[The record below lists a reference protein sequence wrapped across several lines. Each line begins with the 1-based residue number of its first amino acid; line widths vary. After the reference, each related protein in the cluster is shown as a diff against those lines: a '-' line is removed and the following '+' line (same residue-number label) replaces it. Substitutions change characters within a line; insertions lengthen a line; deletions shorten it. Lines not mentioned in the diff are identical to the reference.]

1 MAANAF
7 DNTPKDIYVKASKLS
22 AYQANAA
29 WNALNLKDTYERTL
43 TTKYATMTHDFPV
56 EFVAANGREAMVAYV
71 GKSTYKVTQPTKV
84 QKILKMTKV
93 NTIAANEGV
102 ILAGT
107 PNTTYTY
114 RIAETAATKLT
125 DNKVMPVREDTLL
138 YQTEADGKSNW
149 TLQPDYKLHL
159 SENAKTIYCGRA
171 YIHEQNEAGVQGA
184 KSVSFALELD
194 DNPATAGINTV
205 EGNKKDNDNVY
216 YTLSG
221 VRVINPTE
229 KGIYIK
235 NGRKV
240 IIR

>member
-1 MAANAF
+1 M
-7 DNTPKDIYVKASKLS
+7 
-22 AYQANAA
+22 
-29 WNALNLKDTYERTL
+29 

-56 EFVAANGREAMVAYV
+56 EFVAANGREAMTAYV

-93 NTIAANEGV
+93 NAIAANEGV

-171 YIHEQNEAGVQGA
+171 YIHEQNEAC
-184 KSVSFALELD
+184 LL
-194 DNPATAGINTV
+194 
-205 EGNKKDNDNVY
+205 
-216 YTLSG
+216 YTSPSP
-221 VRVINPTE
+221 RDYAASRMPSSA
-229 KGIYIK
+229 
-235 NGRKV
+235 
-240 IIR
+240 